1 MNVEEVEKRLVL
13 IDSHP
18 LNKEVLKNA
27 LKNNNVFMVRRDKE
41 WIKQNHKNQYVQE
54 VNLHGS
60 DVEIPEYE
68 MYIHYTSVNKAL
80 YVKFSDIK
88 KSILLARY
96 FI

>member
-18 LNKEVLKNA
+18 LNIEVLSNS
-27 LKNNNVFMVRRDKE
+27 LKNNNVFVVKRDKE

-54 VNLHGS
+54 VNLYGS
-60 DVEIPEYE
+60 DVEMPEYE
-68 MYIHYTSVNKAL
+68 MYIHYTSEDRAV
-80 YVKFSDIK
+80 YVKFADIK
-88 KSILLARY
+88 KSIVLARY